1 MTAELA
7 VRAGGAAACA
17 GVEVEYVDP
26 DRGRVR
32 RPLAACWSSRFE
44 RVSPV
49 RGFASFRG
57 QRNWPGWWWFSRTGE
72 HVGYESWV
80 ERDVLMALDADPGV
94 EAVASQPM
102 WLHWVSSDPMVK
114 ASSAWQ
120 GCPEAPCHGRSGE
133 VVTVQW
139 PRRVDADDIRARWVQ
154 VQWRF
159 SPFAGR
165 PPPGRQQAPLRFA
178 DREAD
183 IDDVA
188 IALGVVSSRSELW
201 EAQGQVVHDCTRRE
215 ADAATCW
222 QTVAGLDP
230 AETTWRA
237 REGIADFVVQAES
250 EAPIQ
255 RGHRRGPGHAGRSP
269 RRRLTASG
277 TSLPAWLPWRRAPT
291 WRSAS
296 SGAPATRIRSACCV
310 AAREA
315 DQAAWPARTG
325 LPGRR

>member
-1 MTAELA
+1 MARDA
-7 VRAGGAAACA
+7 APGA
-17 GVEVEYVDP
+17 
-26 DRGRVR
+26 
-32 RPLAACWSSRFE
+32 
-44 RVSPV
+44 
-49 RGFASFRG
+49 
-57 QRNWPGWWWFSRTGE
+57 
-72 HVGYESWV
+72 
-80 ERDVLMALDADPGV
+80 
-94 EAVASQPM
+94 EAVSSQPM

-120 GCPEAPCHGRSGE
+120 GCPEVLCHGRSGE

-159 SPFAGR
+159 SPFAGW

-201 EAQGQVVHDCTRRE
+201 EAQAQVVHYCTRRE

-237 REGIADFVVQAES
+237 REGIADFVVQAEL
-250 EAPIQ
+250 EVPI
-255 RGHRRGPGHAGRSP
+255 HAV
-269 RRRLTASG
+269 TA
-277 TSLPAWLPWRRAPT
+277 
-291 WRSAS
+291 
-296 SGAPATRIRSACCV
+296 
-310 AAREA
+310 AARVMRGAFSSATLDGLGYVVAGMASLE
-315 DQAAWPARTG
+315 TG
-325 LPGRR
+325 PDLEECVIRCTGNPDPLCVLRCCAGS